1 MKLLPFSWSKSSVH
15 GGADVDDP
23 AVLGELGP
31 DQLGLDHVDQEH
43 LHVLLSDLDTALD
56 LLECYFTPVLCQL
69 HERQQFHFPQVVLM
83 LQSKTINK
91 TLVSLVELDVDLQLL
106 GHKDVEEVMDQFSS
120 QTLDRFQ

>member
-1 MKLLPFSWSKSSVH
+1 MTTYLRQKLMKLLPFSWSKSSVH

-56 LLECYFTPVLCQL
+56 LLECNFTPEKQ
-69 HERQQFHFPQVVLM
+69 
-83 LQSKTINK
+83 
-91 TLVSLVELDVDLQLL
+91 
-106 GHKDVEEVMDQFSS
+106 
-120 QTLDRFQ
+120 